1 MPSSLLSSETRIQI
15 RHIFLAPRARVF
27 EAWPKRGELEKWMRR
42 FVLGVM
48 AIALFA
54 APARPQTKPASGFDC
69 LKTLV
74 GTWEAAAPKG
84 GTLTNTIRLVSNGT
98 ALEEIFQSTEADQM
112 VTLYTADGNR
122 LAMTHYCAAGNQPRM
137 ETLAVTGDRK
147 EFDFSFKGITNL
159 MSPNSG
165 HMQHLLIQIVDQD
178 HFTEQWTW
186 RENGKDRTTTIH
198 FSRSKS

>member
-1 MPSSLLSSETRIQI
+1 MRK
-15 RHIFLAPRARVF
+15 IFCLFALASMVMELIAAH
-27 EAWPKRGELEKWMRR
+27 AWPQ
-42 FVLGVM
+42 
-48 AIALFA
+48 A
-54 APARPQTKPASGFDC
+54 KPASGFDR

-74 GTWEAAAPKG
+74 GKWEAAAPLG

-98 ALEEIFQSTEADQM
+98 ALEETFQSSEADQM

-137 ETLAVTGDRK
+137 ATQAVTADQK
-147 EFDFSFKGITNL
+147 EFDFSFAGTTNL
-159 MSPNSG
+159 MSSNSG
-165 HMQHLLIQIVDQD
+165 HMHHLVIQMADQD

-198 FSRSKS
+198 FTRSKP